1 MSLHPSDENGVPF
14 STLAVLTFYSDIV
27 FVQDL
32 EEVYRLAAYLE
43 GGMIHTHRLKLAI
56 EKWREYLAKEV
67 PELAPFTHEEM
78 HKHVPAHRLFA
89 AEELV
94 RSIGLTVMIRRPKD

>member
-1 MSLHPSDENGVPF
+1 MNLHPSNENGVPF
-14 STLAVLTFYSDIV
+14 STLTVLTFYSDIV

-43 GGMIHTHRLKLAI
+43 GGMVFTHTLKSAT
-56 EKWREYLAKEV
+56 EKWRTYMAKEV
-67 PELAPFTHEEM
+67 PDMAPFTHEEL
-78 HKHVPAHRLFA
+78 HKHPLTHCLFA

-94 RSIGLTVMIRRPKD
+94 RSVGITVMIRRPKE